1 MAPRAQMAVAAVVAS
16 AVAVAVAIVVRT
28 DTTGETG
35 SGLGESFGYDLSALR
50 RTDPALVKYAES
62 ARLQTG
68 LREALAIAVDGADR
82 VYVAGDTAVRA
93 LVREG
98 EATREIALGAPPR
111 ALAVGPDGK
120 VYVAMRDHV
129 EVHDP
134 AGVASPSVW
143 ASLGAGAV
151 ITSIALSADGVF
163 VADAGN
169 RVVLRFD
176 VSGQLLNRIGQRDEA
191 AGVEG
196 FVVPS
201 PYFDVAAGGDGF
213 VFAAN
218 PGRHRIETYS
228 YDGCFASSWGTA
240 STGIEGFCGC
250 CNPSH
255 FAITPSGGF
264 VTAEKGLPRVKE
276 YAPDGA
282 FVGVVAGPEVFAEGT
297 VGLDLAVDSTGR
309 VLVMDPVSREVRVFE
324 RTTPGGGAK

>member
-163 VADAGN
+163 VADAG
-169 RVVLRFD
+169 VVWVECGGAVTRGD
-176 VSGQLLNRIGQRDEA
+176 VLTS
-191 AGVEG
+191 
-196 FVVPS
+196 
-201 PYFDVAAGGDGF
+201 
-213 VFAAN
+213 
-218 PGRHRIETYS
+218 
-228 YDGCFASSWGTA
+228 
-240 STGIEGFCGC
+240 
-250 CNPSH
+250 
-255 FAITPSGGF
+255 
-264 VTAEKGLPRVKE
+264 
-276 YAPDGA
+276 
-282 FVGVVAGPEVFAEGT
+282 
-297 VGLDLAVDSTGR
+297 DSTGR
-309 VLVMDPVSREVRVFE
+309 GVATTTEGDWIIGRALDTAPNGAGDIIPVQAGICRIG
-324 RTTPGGGAK
+324 T